1 MTLCDTKRMKAPT
14 PSEPELMTMQEVAD
28 FLRVTYRTI
37 VRMNRARQIPYIKLG
52 GVVRYRKADVLR
64 AINRYTRK
72 EIS

>member
-1 MTLCDTKRMKAPT
+1 MKAPT